1 MLKLVASTVL
11 GCCGLVCCAGDA
23 LACNCNSGCNCPCSQ
38 GRTTA
43 AAPSMPGMPGMAMPP
58 VPQAN
63 AGTQYRTYSY
73 QPAPTY
79 RSNSRTTG
87 GANHDA
93 GWKIRG
99 GN

>member
-1 MLKLVASTVL
+1 MLKLVATTVL
-11 GCCGLVCCAGDA
+11 GCCGLVACCASDA
-23 LACNCNSGCNCPCSQ
+23 KACNSGCNCPCSQ
-38 GRTTA
+38 STAA

-58 VPQAN
+58 APQAN
-63 AGTQYRTYSY
+63 ARTQYRTYSY

-79 RSNSRTTG
+79 YRSNSRFTG

>member
-1 MLKLVASTVL
+1 MLKFVATTVL
-11 GCCGLVCCAGDA
+11 GCCGLVCSVCDAGTCCNA
-23 LACNCNSGCNCPCSQ
+23 GCNCNCACSP
-38 GRTTA
+38 A
-43 AAPSMPGMPGMAMPP
+43 AATASMPGMPGMPMPAA
-58 VPQAN
+58 PQAN

-79 RSNSRTTG
+79 RPNSRTTG